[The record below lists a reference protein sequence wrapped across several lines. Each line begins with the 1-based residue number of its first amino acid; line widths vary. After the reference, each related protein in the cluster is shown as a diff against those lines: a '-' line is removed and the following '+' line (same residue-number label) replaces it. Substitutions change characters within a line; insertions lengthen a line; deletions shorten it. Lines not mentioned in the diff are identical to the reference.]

1 MKKESI
7 DEMRKYVS
15 NAYSGMKWHERVLNM
30 PDRQVAAIYRNLKA
44 SKKYGSEY
52 HIEDR
57 YNSPIDHRKEGEWH
71 QMDMFEYLMEVK
83 KK

>member
-52 HIEDR
+52 RLVCDD
-57 YNSPIDHRKEGEWH
+57 NPIDHRKEGEWH
-71 QMDMFEYLMEVK
+71 QIDMFEYLMEVK